1 MSETR
6 TAREIAEYIILDHA
20 KDVEWGSIGDMTGD
34 EYEALG
40 EEAHE
45 QLCREVDDLISKAV
59 VTVTFPEETT
69 DGG

>member
-1 MSETR
+1 VSEIR

-20 KDVEWGSIGDMTGD
+20 KDVEWLSINEMTED
-34 EYEALG
+34 EFEALG

-45 QLCREVDDLISKAV
+45 ALCREVDDLIRAAAI
-59 VTVTFPEETT
+59 TVTFPEETT